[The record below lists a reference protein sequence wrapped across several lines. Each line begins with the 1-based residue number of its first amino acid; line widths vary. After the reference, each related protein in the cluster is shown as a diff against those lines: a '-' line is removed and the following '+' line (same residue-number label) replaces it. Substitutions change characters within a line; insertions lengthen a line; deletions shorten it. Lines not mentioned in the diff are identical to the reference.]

1 MVDRGQV
8 GGCGFTGRLRME
20 SRLGYDMF
28 FGTDWHLWQSPQT
41 SAVLPLKEGSF
52 RWGTGRSVPL
62 SAVPGPPQSSFV
74 SEGLYGWPPER
85 NPFRCELS
93 SFRWPLRGIPKLLGN
108 GIPACDESGPN
119 DACTIR
125 LLLQSPAARRDY
137 VTYLRVCI
145 ADVLGQSSAPADLRQ
160 TAPRTLESPQDSLL
174 FHNAF
179 GQMLQD
185 DGLDPV

>member
-20 SRLGYDMF
+20 SSLR
-28 FGTDWHLWQSPQT
+28 
-41 SAVLPLKEGSF
+41 F
-52 RWGTGRSVPL
+52 RWGTGRAVPL
-62 SAVPGPPQSSFV
+62 PVVPRPPQSSFV
-74 SEGLYGWPPER
+74 SERLYGWPPER
-85 NPFRCELS
+85 NPVRCELS
-93 SFRWPLRGIPKLLGN
+93 SFRWPLRGIPNCWGMEFR
-108 GIPACDESGPN
+108 PVMRAVP
-119 DACTIR
+119 TMR

-137 VTYLRVCI
+137 ATYLRVCI